1 MLDTTRFSGRLKRK
15 FRSLGSDGDTQKP
28 VKLKRKTQTATKI
41 SSEMPEQ
48 NAECNAMFHFKNKCI
63 AAKTLYRIC

>member
-1 MLDTTRFSGRLKRK
+1 MLDTTHFSGRLKRK

-41 SSEMPEQ
+41 SSEKPEENTEH
-48 NAECNAMFHFKNKCI
+48 NARFHFKNKCT
-63 AAKTLYRIC
+63 ADKTL